1 MNMDISSF
9 IIHHSSFPILQ
20 AFARLPENP
29 QPPDADADDIYTGLL
44 IIFIAAVILS
54 GILGAVRARL
64 AYHRGYRDAMWD
76 VAAEELSQC
85 APEAPAVPVLP
96 RAWRCRRH

>member
-1 MNMDISSF
+1 MNMNISSS

-20 AFARLPENP
+20 AFARLPEEP
-29 QPPDADADDIYTGLL
+29 QPPADDGIYTGLL

-64 AYHRGYRDAMWD
+64 AYHRGYRDAMRD
-76 VAAEELSQC
+76 AAAEELREW

-96 RAWRCRRH
+96 RAWRGRRH